1 MIVCSHVILFQPPPF
16 LLPAVDAYLVEH
28 NSFNNIYQ
36 LVVQCCECLSLW
48 KLLCEHQFHLT
59 ANGLSLVSTRTMY
72 WGIVVKSNGKCG
84 VEQRT
89 STPAGTLLLLHVW
102 LN

>member
-16 LLPAVDAYLVEH
+16 LLPAVDAYLRER
-28 NSFNNIYQ
+28 NSFNNIYH

-72 WGIVVKSNGKCG
+72 RVLLSSQMENVVLSREHQRRLARYCFYMCG
-84 VEQRT
+84 
-89 STPAGTLLLLHVW
+89 
-102 LN
+102 